1 MPALSTRRNTEL
13 LPFLQAAMAEFAI
26 SSPVANGRLR
36 GAAGARVRTVPVHGG
51 TVGADRRAEAD
62 EPPSSLASDL
72 GNTETGD
79 GRRFKGRGPIQI
91 TGRANY
97 RRFGSTVGSRSRV
110 GSERAAVPDVAFRIA
125 GAFWFNN
132 GLNELADLAT
142 DDAFRRITKRIN
154 GGVNGLAERR
164 RFYAQARTVLGV
176 VVTPLTRGRARPL
189 PAPGATAEP
198 VFERG
203 AEAIR
208 ARVPRASTRKPAAV
222 ARKTNIRPATTQRR
236 RAKPGSR
243 GKVRKAAAAP
253 RRRAATSTAKRRK
266 PAAPRSS
273 RRKPRS

>member
-1 MPALSTRRNTEL
+1 MPALSQKRNTEL
-13 LPFLQAAMAEFAI
+13 LPFLQAAMSEFAI
-26 SSPVANGRLR
+26 ESPART
-36 GAAGARVRTVPVHGG
+36 AAFLAQLAHESGQFQFMEELWGPTDAQ
-51 TVGADRRAEAD
+51 RRY
-62 EPPSSLASDL
+62 EPPSSLASEL

-97 RRFGSTVGSRSRV
+97 RRYGDLLRLDLVADPK
-110 GSERAAVPDVAFRIA
+110 RAAVPEVAFRIA

-164 RFYAQARTVLGV
+164 RFYAEARTVLGV
-176 VVTPLTRGRARPL
+176 VTPITRGRARPM

-208 ARVPRASTRKPAAV
+208 ARVRRASTRTAASV
-222 ARKTNIRPATTQRR
+222 TRKTRTRPATTQRR

-243 GKVRKAAAAP
+243 GKVRKATAAP
-253 RRRAATSTAKRRK
+253 RRRAATSAAKRRK
-266 PAAPRSS
+266 PATPKSS